1 MPNPACAR
9 VVGFWPFTV
18 AAACLSVSL
27 TSARIGS
34 PSGRKSLYAQVSEVI
49 APLNSSAPHWK
60 VTNGGTAVGVP
71 PLWPDG
77 TSIASSSAAV
87 AARTVIVY
95 GGKDWSKS
103 RESSIWR
110 GWPPVNSGSVNDVPV
125 TFSYFHSLLLE
136 SEYSVGLK

>member
-1 MPNPACAR
+1 MN
-9 VVGFWPFTV
+9 
-18 AAACLSVSL
+18 
-27 TSARIGS
+27 I
-34 PSGRKSLYAQVSEVI
+34 
-49 APLNSSAPHWK
+49 SAPHWK

-95 GGKDWSKS
+95 GGNVWSKS
-103 RESSIWR
+103 RLSSIWR
-110 GWPPVNSGSVNDVPV
+110 GWPPVNSGSVKLVPV
-125 TFSYFHSLLLE
+125 TFSYFHSLAFV